1 MKMEIKV
8 IRFDDTKTPKQK
20 FLQHKRPIS
29 IKNVDIDKIVV
40 SNKLAFGKKGFKYFI
55 GYKDAKKNKP
65 SSVFL
70 TKMTAYR
77 KDFNETRFISFL
89 TKDSELLKKYNEIWE
104 NVTNIIYKE
113 FDGNPVYNEKY
124 IRTKIKSYN
133 GKINTNFPDNNP
145 PNIGLDEDVF
155 KAS

>member
-1 MKMEIKV
+1 MEIKV

-89 TKDSELLKKYNEIWE
+89 TKRLAKTSSRHLQ
-104 NVTNIIYKE
+104 
-113 FDGNPVYNEKY
+113 
-124 IRTKIKSYN
+124 
-133 GKINTNFPDNNP
+133 
-145 PNIGLDEDVF
+145 DVF
-155 KAS
+155 KTSYKDIFKVFPRRIIKLNCSC